1 MIPRLRPYFDHR
13 ELLAAI
19 RPMPNAVEVFEREFA
34 QLFET
39 KYALT
44 FCYGRSG
51 LYALFKALGLQN
63 AEIIVPAY
71 TCVVVP
77 HAVVLSGNIPV
88 FVDCAPGSFNMDMEA
103 LERAVTSNTRA
114 IIPTHLFGYPMD
126 VERVNEIAQSQK
138 QSIYVIQDCAHSFGA
153 RWKGELVNKTGDAA
167 IFGSNISKIL
177 SSIFGGIVTTDDEEI
192 YQRLRDYRDS
202 HFKQPRWTKSIKR
215 LLYLLSTY
223 ITFRPVFY
231 GFVTSL
237 EGMGFLDRFVKYY
250 DEEKI
255 DFPQDFQ
262 DLMLS
267 IEARVGLE
275 QLKKYPEIIQR
286 RKAIGEY
293 YFQRL
298 QGIEG
303 FRLPSFTEGA
313 TYSHFVC
320 LVDDQKEWLEWARK
334 LGLQLGQLIEYS
346 IPYMKAYAPY
356 RSGDYPVSRY
366 YAEHTINLP
375 NYPRISEKDLKR
387 VLKISEIIPDGLL
400 RFERDK

>member
-1 MIPRLRPYFDHR
+1 MKNIMIPRLRPYFNHK

-34 QLFET
+34 RLFET

-44 FCYGRSG
+44 FSYGRSG

-88 FVDCAPGSFNMDMEA
+88 FVDCAPDSFNMDLDA
-103 LERAVTSNTRA
+103 LEQAVTPNTKA

-126 VERVNEIAQSQK
+126 VERVNEIAQAQK
-138 QSIYVIQDCAHSFGA
+138 QKVYVIQDCAHSFGA
-153 RWKGELVNKTGDAA
+153 KWKGQLVNKAGDAA

-177 SSIFGGIVTTDDEEI
+177 STIFGGIVTTDDEEI
-192 YQRLRDYRDS
+192 YQKLKDYRTH
-202 HFKQPRWTKSIKR
+202 HFKQPGWTKSIRR

-223 ITFRPVFY
+223 ITFQPAIY
-231 GFVTSL
+231 GFVNNL
-237 EGMGFLDRFVKYY
+237 EEMGFLDRFVKYY

-255 DFPQDFQ
+255 DFPEDFR
-262 DLMLS
+262 DWMLS

-275 QLKKYPEIIQR
+275 QLKKYPEIIQQR
-286 RKAIGEY
+286 RTISEY
-293 YFQRL
+293 YFQHL
-298 QGIEG
+298 QGITDL
-303 FRLPSFTEGA
+303 RLPPLMEGA

-320 LVDDQKEWLEWARK
+320 LVGGRRKWLEQAGK
-334 LGLQLGQLIEYS
+334 QGVQLGQLIEYS
-346 IPYMKAYAPY
+346 IPYMKAYEPY
-356 RSGDYPVSRY
+356 RNGEYPISRY
-366 YAEHTINLP
+366 YAEHTINFP
-375 NYPRISEKDLKR
+375 NWPSIRKECLM
-387 VLKISEIIPDGLL
+387 PLL
-400 RFERDK
+400 AYKSAGKEG